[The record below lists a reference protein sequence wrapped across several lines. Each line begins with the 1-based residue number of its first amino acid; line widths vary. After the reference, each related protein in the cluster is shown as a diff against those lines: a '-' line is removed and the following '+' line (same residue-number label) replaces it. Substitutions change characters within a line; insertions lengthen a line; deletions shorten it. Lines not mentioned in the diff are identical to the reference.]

1 MLALTVSALAPLC
14 HLRHGPRPDRRR
26 ALELLASCRDDGCTE
41 AIMVAHGF
49 TIDFLADM
57 VRAGIAAAKVERV
70 AASGR
75 RILPMSQAI
84 RGRDDEP

>member
-1 MLALTVSALAPLC
+1 MLALTDSVLAPLR
-14 HLRHGPRPDRRR
+14 HLRHGPRPDHRR
-26 ALELLASCRDDGCTE
+26 ALELLAASPDGCTE